1 LVRRQIGLDFLNPA
15 EVNQLLVWVDRELN
29 PTTVSSFTWDVF
41 VSNDNS
47 AWTHWAGPMVG
58 TFGAFENRFEINF
71 PNVIPARRYIK
82 VVTTP
87 LLPSP
92 LLPPNIFVTELQA
105 FLRTPASG
113 IKGKLSTT
121 THNADFDMKTR
132 ILDNP
137 FLFYEIYGYYNRQDP
152 AHLQRYTIS
161 NALYTLHRFSEVF
174 SGRARVAIENGE
186 EFDKKGRVAYLYDAA
201 LTADPLR
208 TLHHSLVVNGRNEE
222 IDGQPND
229 LNSIFLYN
237 TAQLYKGLDVN
248 LNGGVNFVKELSGEE
263 GRDFIINFQA
273 NIVPHR
279 TLTLGLSYNDTI
291 SRRRGGERGSF
302 SSFTQVL
309 DFSLS
314 FNPFRSLNLFAF
326 IQVIDEKGR
335 KVQTLQDYAI
345 NWSPFPDGAL
355 QFNVSYNEN
364 YRSEDH
370 LTERILIPSIRYN
383 LSRRSYIQVSYQF
396 IRSKSD
402 IEKINSNLIA
412 TQLKLFY

>member
-1 LVRRQIGLDFLNPA
+1 
-15 EVNQLLVWVDRELN
+15 
-29 PTTVSSFTWDVF
+29 
-41 VSNDNS
+41 
-47 AWTHWAGPMVG
+47 
-58 TFGAFENRFEINF
+58 
-71 PNVIPARRYIK
+71 
-82 VVTTP
+82 
-87 LLPSP
+87 
-92 LLPPNIFVTELQA
+92 
-105 FLRTPASG
+105 
-113 IKGKLSTT
+113 
-121 THNADFDMKTR
+121 
-132 ILDNP
+132 
-137 FLFYEIYGYYNRQDP
+137 
-152 AHLQRYTIS
+152 
-161 NALYTLHRFSEVF
+161 
-174 SGRARVAIENGE
+174 
-186 EFDKKGRVAYLYDAA
+186 
-201 LTADPLR
+201 
-208 TLHHSLVVNGRNEE
+208 
-222 IDGQPND
+222 
-229 LNSIFLYN
+229 
-237 TAQLYKGLDVN
+237 LYKGLDVN